1 MRAENGSDTYAE
13 NMTEAYRQNKE
24 KLGFS
29 ED

>member
-1 MRAENGSDTYAE
+1 MTWTKEMPYAE